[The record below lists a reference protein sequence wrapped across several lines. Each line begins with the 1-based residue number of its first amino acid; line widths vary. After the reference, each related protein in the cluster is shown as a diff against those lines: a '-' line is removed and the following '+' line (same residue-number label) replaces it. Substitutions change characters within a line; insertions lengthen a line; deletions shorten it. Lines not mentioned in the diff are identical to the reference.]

1 MCITESLCC
10 IRETNIG
17 FCWFFMFFFF
27 NLNLKCWLLW
37 VSVAVCG
44 LSLVAVCRL
53 SCLEACGI
61 LFLEQGVKP
70 ASPALEGG
78 FLTTEPPGKPPNT
91 TLLIN
96 YTPI

>member
-1 MCITESLCC
+1 MRIAESLCC
-10 IRETNIG
+10 TREINRILVSVG
-17 FCWFFMFFFF
+17 FLCFY
-27 NLNLKCWLLW
+27 LNLKFWLLW
-37 VSVAVCG
+37 VSVAAHG

-61 LFLEQGVKP
+61 LFQGQGVKP

-78 FLTTEPPGKPPNT
+78 FLTTEPPGKSPNT